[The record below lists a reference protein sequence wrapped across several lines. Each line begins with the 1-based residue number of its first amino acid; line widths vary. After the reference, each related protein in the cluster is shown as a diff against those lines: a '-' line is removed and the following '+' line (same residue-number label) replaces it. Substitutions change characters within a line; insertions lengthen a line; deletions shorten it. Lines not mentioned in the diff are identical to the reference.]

1 MAWNDPNWGKKGN
14 NNSGPPDLDELWQ
27 RLKEKLSGMFG
38 GKGRGPLTPVGPS
51 GPGGGK
57 TGNPLTAT
65 LVLLAVIAVIWIGSG
80 FYIVN
85 EGKRGMVL
93 RFGKLVEIIT
103 QPGPHWHLPYPIEAV
118 EIVDTAQNRL
128 TEIGF
133 RQNERSKQASEAAM
147 LTSDKNIIN
156 VLFAVQYTIT
166 DPKAFLFNNNV
177 GEDQVFVRQVAE
189 SAMREVVGKT
199 KVDSVLSESTLVA
212 NKAGILMQGML
223 ERYQVG
229 ITVANVTIRQVQ
241 PPEQVQAAFND
252 AIKADQDRERQKNE
266 GEAYFND
273 IVPRAKGGAARLLQ
287 EAEGY
292 KQSVSARAE
301 GDASRFKQLVA
312 EYSKAPGV
320 TRDRL
325 YIDAMQQIFSN
336 TTKIMVDQKSGGNL
350 LYLPLDKLMQKMTDG
365 HVATPAKPTTGET
378 PRASEFEQ
386 GRDALRNRE
395 GRP

>member
-14 NNSGPPDLDELWQ
+14 QSGPPDLDELWR
-27 RLKEKLSGMFG
+27 RLNEKISGLFG
-38 GKGRGPLTPVGPS
+38 GKGRGSGTPAGPS
-51 GPGGGK
+51 PGKNSNPTGGA
-57 TGNPLTAT
+57 LL
-65 LVLLAVIAVIWIGSG
+65 LVAIIGIIWVGSG

-85 EGKRGMVL
+85 ARERGVVL
-93 RFGKLVEIIT
+93 RFGKLLEIT
-103 QPGPHWHLPYPIEAV
+103 MPGPRWHMPYPIEAV

-133 RQNERSKQASEAAM
+133 RQNEKNKQASEAAM

-166 DPKAFLFNNNV
+166 DPQAFLFNNNV
-177 GEDQVFVRQVAE
+177 GDDQIFVRQIAE

-212 NKAGILMQGML
+212 NKAGVLTQDILN
-223 ERYQVG
+223 RYKTG
-229 ITVANVTIRQVQ
+229 ITIANVTIRQVQ

-252 AIKADQDRERQKNE
+252 AIKADQDRERLKNE

-273 IVPRAKGGAARLLQ
+273 IVPKAKGGAARLLQ

-292 KQSVSARAE
+292 KQSIIARAE
-301 GDASRFKQLVA
+301 GDASRFKQLVV
-312 EYSKAPGV
+312 EYNKAPGV

-325 YIDAMQQIFSN
+325 YIDAMQQIFSA

-350 LYLPLDKLMQKMTDG
+350 LYLPLDKLLQKIPENSAPIT
-365 HVATPAKPTTGET
+365 AKSKPTTGDT
-378 PRASEFEQ
+378 PRPSEYEQ
-386 GRDALRNRE
+386 GRDVLRNRE

>member
-14 NNSGPPDLDELWQ
+14 KNGPPDLDELW
-27 RLKEKLSGMFG
+27 RRFNEKLSALFG
-38 GKGRGPLTPVGPS
+38 GKGRGSGAPTGPM
-51 GPGGGK
+51 GGK
-57 TGNPLTAT
+57 NGHPFSAAI
-65 LVLLAVIAVIWIGSG
+65 LLASIVGIIWIGSG

-85 EGKRGMVL
+85 ARERGVVL
-93 RFGKLVEIIT
+93 RFGKLAEIT
-103 QPGPHWHLPYPIEAV
+103 MPGPRWHLPYPIEAV
-118 EIVDTAQNRL
+118 EIVDTEQNRL
-128 TEIGF
+128 TEVGF
-133 RQNERSKQASEAAM
+133 RQNEKSKQSNEAAM

-166 DPKAFLFNNNV
+166 NPKDFLFNNNV
-177 GEDQVFVRQVAE
+177 GDDQLFVRQVAE

-212 NKAGILMQGML
+212 NKAGVLLQDML
-223 ERYQVG
+223 KRYQVG

-273 IVPRAKGGAARLLQ
+273 IVPKARGGAARLLQ

-292 KQSVSARAE
+292 KQSIIARAE
-301 GDASRFKQLVA
+301 GDASRFTQLVV
-312 EYSKAPGV
+312 EYNKAPGV

-325 YIDAMQQIFSN
+325 YIDAMQQIFSS

-350 LYLPLDKLMQKMTDG
+350 LYLPLDKLMQKITTDP
-365 HVATPAKPTTGET
+365 APLPAKPTTGDT
-378 PRASEFEQ
+378 PRSSEYEQ
-386 GRDALRNRE
+386 GRDVLRNRE

>member
-14 NNSGPPDLDELWQ
+14 NSGPPDLDELWRRFNQ
-27 RLKEKLSGMFG
+27 KLSGLLG
-38 GKGRGPLTPVGPS
+38 GKGRGAPPPAGPS
-51 GPGGGK
+51 GGK
-57 TGNPLTAT
+57 GANPTSGAI
-65 LVLLAVIAVIWIGSG
+65 LLLSIIAIIWIGSG

-85 EGKRGMVL
+85 ARERGVVL
-93 RFGKLVEIIT
+93 RFGKLAEIT
-103 QPGPHWHLPYPIEAV
+103 MPGPRWHLPYPIEAV

-128 TEIGF
+128 TEVGF
-133 RQNERSKQASEAAM
+133 RQNERSKQANEAAM

-177 GEDQVFVRQVAE
+177 GDDQVFVRQIAE

-199 KVDSVLSESTLVA
+199 KVDSVLSESTKVA
-212 NKAGILMQGML
+212 NDAGVLMQGML
-223 ERYQVG
+223 NRYQAG

-273 IVPRAKGGAARLLQ
+273 IVPKAKGGAARLMQ

-292 KQSVSARAE
+292 KQSITARAE
-301 GDASRFKQLVA
+301 GDASRFKQMVV
-312 EYSKAPGV
+312 EYNKAPGV

-325 YIDAMQQIFSN
+325 YLDAMQQIFSN
-336 TTKIMVDQKSGGNL
+336 TTKILVDQKSGGNM
-350 LYLPLDKLMQKMTDG
+350 LYLPLDKLMQKMNESPA
-365 HVATPAKPTTGET
+365 ATPPKPTTGDT
-378 PRASEFEQ
+378 PRASEYEQ
-386 GRDALRNRE
+386 GRDLLRNRE
-395 GRP
+395 SRP

>member
-14 NNSGPPDLDELWQ
+14 NSGPPDLDELW
-27 RLKEKLSGMFG
+27 RRFNEKLSGLFG
-38 GKGRGPLTPVGPS
+38 GKGRGGPTPVGPS
-51 GPGGGK
+51 GGRG
-57 TGNPLTAT
+57 GNPASGAIL
-65 LVLLAVIAVIWIGSG
+65 LVVIVGIIWIGSG
-80 FYIVN
+80 FYIVDAR
-85 EGKRGMVL
+85 ERGVVL
-93 RFGKLVEIIT
+93 RFGKLVEIT
-103 QPGPHWHLPYPIEAV
+103 MPGPRWHLPYPIEAV

-128 TEIGF
+128 TEVGF
-133 RQNERSKQASEAAM
+133 RQNERSKQANEAAM

-166 DPKAFLFNNNV
+166 DPQAFLFNNNV
-177 GEDQVFVRQVAE
+177 GDDQVFVRQVAE

-199 KVDSVLSESTLVA
+199 KVDEVLSESTLVA
-212 NKAGILMQGML
+212 NKAGVLIQGML
-223 ERYQVG
+223 ERYKVG

-273 IVPRAKGGAARLLQ
+273 IVPKAKGGAARLLQ

-292 KQSVSARAE
+292 KQSIIARAE
-301 GDASRFKQLVA
+301 GDASRFKQLVT
-312 EYSKAPGV
+312 EYNKAPGV

-325 YIDAMQQIFSN
+325 YLDAMQQIFSN

-350 LYLPLDKLMQKMTDG
+350 LYLPLDKLMQKMNEG
-365 HVATPAKPTTGET
+365 QLATPATPTAGDA
-378 PRASEFEQ
+378 PRASEYEQ
-386 GRDALRNRE
+386 GRDLLRNRE
-395 GRP
+395 ARP

>member
-14 NNSGPPDLDELWQ
+14 NSGPPDLDEIW
-27 RLKEKLSGMFG
+27 RRFNEKLSGLFG
-38 GKGRGPLTPVGPS
+38 GKGRGGPTPVGPS
-51 GPGGGK
+51 GGK
-57 TGNPLTAT
+57 SGNPASG
-65 LVLLAVIAVIWIGSG
+65 VIVLAVIIGIIWIGSG
-80 FYIVN
+80 FYIVDAR
-85 EGKRGMVL
+85 ERGVVL
-93 RFGKLVEIIT
+93 RFGKQVEIT
-103 QPGPHWHLPYPIEAV
+103 MPGPRWHMPYPIESV
-118 EIVDTAQNRL
+118 EIVDTAQNRQ

-133 RQNERSKQASEAAM
+133 RQNEKSKQASEAAM

-199 KVDSVLSESTLVA
+199 KVDEVLSESTVVA
-212 NKAGILMQGML
+212 NKAGVLIQGML
-223 ERYQVG
+223 ERYKVG

-273 IVPRAKGGAARLLQ
+273 IVPKAKGGAARLLQ

-292 KQSVSARAE
+292 KQSIIARAE
-301 GDASRFKQLVA
+301 GDASRFKLLVA
-312 EYSKAPGV
+312 EYNKAPGV

-325 YIDAMQQIFSN
+325 YLDAMQQIFSN
-336 TTKIMVDQKSGGNL
+336 TTKIMVDQKSGGNM
-350 LYLPLDKLMQKMTDG
+350 LYLPLDKLMQKMNEG
-365 HVATPAKPTTGET
+365 HAVAPAKPAGDA

-386 GRDALRNRE
+386 GRDTLRNRE

>member
-14 NNSGPPDLDELWQ
+14 NSGPPDLDELW
-27 RLKEKLSGMFG
+27 RRFNEKISGFFG
-38 GKGRGPLTPVGPS
+38 GKGGNSGAPNPPS
-51 GPGGGK
+51 SGK
-57 TGNPLTAT
+57 HSNPASGIIL
-65 LVLLAVIAVIWIGSG
+65 LVAIIGIIWVGSG

-85 EGKRGMVL
+85 ARERGVVL
-93 RFGKLVEIIT
+93 RFGKLAEIT
-103 QPGPHWHLPYPIEAV
+103 KPGPRWHFPYPIEAV
-118 EIVDTAQNRL
+118 EIVDTEQNRL
-128 TEIGF
+128 TEVGF
-133 RQNERSKQASEAAM
+133 RQNEKSKQASEAAM

-156 VLFAVQYTIT
+156 VLFAVQYTVT

-177 GEDQVFVRQVAE
+177 GDDQVFVRQLAE

-212 NKAGILMQGML
+212 NKAGVLLQDML
-223 ERYQVG
+223 KRYQVG

-241 PPEQVQAAFND
+241 PPEQVQAAFSD

-273 IVPRAKGGAARLLQ
+273 IVPKAKGGAARLLQ

-292 KQSVSARAE
+292 KQSIIARAE
-301 GDASRFKQLVA
+301 GDASRFKQLVV
-312 EYSKAPGV
+312 EYNKAPGV

-325 YIDAMQQIFSN
+325 YIDAMQQIFSS

-350 LYLPLDKLMQKMTDG
+350 LYLPLDKLMQKMSDNTSS
-365 HVATPAKPTTGET
+365 TPAPAKAASGDT
-378 PRASEFEQ
+378 PRASEYEQ
-386 GRDALRNRE
+386 GRDVLRNRE
-395 GRP
+395 GR

>member
-14 NNSGPPDLDELWQ
+14 NSGPPDLDELW
-27 RLKEKLSGMFG
+27 RRFNEKLSGLFG
-38 GKGRGPLTPVGPS
+38 GKGRGGPTPAGPS
-51 GPGGGK
+51 GGK
-57 TGNPLTAT
+57 SSNPASGAF
-65 LVLLAVIAVIWIGSG
+65 LLAGIIGIIWIGSG
-80 FYIVN
+80 FYIVDAR
-85 EGKRGMVL
+85 ERGVVL
-93 RFGKLVEIIT
+93 RFGKQVEIT
-103 QPGPHWHLPYPIEAV
+103 MPGPRWHMPYPIESV

-128 TEIGF
+128 TEVGF
-133 RQNERSKQASEAAM
+133 RQNEKSKQASEAAM

-199 KVDSVLSESTLVA
+199 KVDEVLSESTAVA
-212 NKAGILMQGML
+212 NKAGVLIQGML
-223 ERYQVG
+223 ERYKVG

-273 IVPRAKGGAARLLQ
+273 IVPKAKGGAARLLQ

-292 KQSVSARAE
+292 KQSIIARAE
-301 GDASRFKQLVA
+301 GDASRFKLLVT
-312 EYSKAPGV
+312 EYNKAPGV

-325 YIDAMQQIFSN
+325 YLDAMQQIFSN

-350 LYLPLDKLMQKMTDG
+350 LYLPLDKLMQKMNEG
-365 HVATPAKPTTGET
+365 QAAAPAKPTAGDT
-378 PRASEFEQ
+378 PRASEYEQ
-386 GRDALRNRE
+386 GRDLLRNRE
-395 GRP
+395 ARP

>member
-14 NNSGPPDLDELWQ
+14 SSGPPDLDELW
-27 RLKEKLSGMFG
+27 RRFNEKLAGLFG
-38 GKGRGPLTPVGPS
+38 GKGRGTGTPTGPVGGKNANPAS
-51 GPGGGK
+51 G
-57 TGNPLTAT
+57 
-65 LVLLAVIAVIWIGSG
+65 VILLLSIIAVIWIGSG

-85 EGKRGMVL
+85 ARERGVVL
-93 RFGKLVEIIT
+93 RFGKLSEIT
-103 QPGPHWHLPYPIEAV
+103 LPGPRWHMPYPIEAV

-133 RQNERSKQASEAAM
+133 RQNEKSKQANEAAM

-166 DPKAFLFNNNV
+166 DPQDFLFNNNV
-177 GEDQVFVRQVAE
+177 GDDQVFVRQLAE

-199 KVDSVLSESTLVA
+199 KVDAVLSESTLVA
-212 NKAGILMQGML
+212 NKAGVLIQAML
-223 ERYQVG
+223 DRYKAG

-273 IVPRAKGGAARLLQ
+273 IVPKAKGSAARLLQ

-292 KQSVSARAE
+292 KQSIVARAE
-301 GDASRFKQLVA
+301 GDASRFKLLVV
-312 EYSKAPGV
+312 EYNKAPGV

-325 YIDAMQQIFSN
+325 YIDAMQQIYSN
-336 TTKIMVDQKSGGNL
+336 TTKIMVDQKSGGNM
-350 LYLPLDKLMQKMTDG
+350 LYLPLDKLMQQVKEG
-365 HVATPAKPTTGET
+365 QVAAPVKPITGDT
-378 PRASEFEQ
+378 PRANEYEQ
-386 GRDALRNRE
+386 GRDLLRNRE

>member
-14 NNSGPPDLDELWQ
+14 NSGPPDLDELW
-27 RLKEKLSGMFG
+27 RRFNEKLAGLFG
-38 GKGRGPLTPVGPS
+38 GKGRGPSMPNGPT
-51 GPGGGK
+51 GPGAGK
-57 TGNPLTAT
+57 NTNPASAAI
-65 LVLLAVIAVIWIGSG
+65 LLLIIIGVIWIGSG

-85 EGKRGMVL
+85 ARERGVVL
-93 RFGKLVEIIT
+93 RFGKSSEIT
-103 QPGPHWHLPYPIEAV
+103 MPGPRWHLPYPIEAV

-133 RQNERSKQASEAAM
+133 RQNEKSKQASEAAM

-177 GEDQVFVRQVAE
+177 GEDDQVFVRQVAE

-212 NKAGILMQGML
+212 NKAGVLMQGML

-292 KQSVSARAE
+292 KQSVIARAE

-312 EYSKAPGV
+312 EYNKAPGV
-320 TRDRL
+320 TRDRM
-325 YIDAMQQIFSN
+325 YIDAMQQIFSS

-350 LYLPLDKLMQKMTDG
+350 LYLPLDKLMQKMNEG
-365 HVATPAKPTTGET
+365 SIAAPVKSATGDT

-386 GRDALRNRE
+386 GRDLLRNRE

>member
-14 NNSGPPDLDELWQ
+14 NSGPPDLDEVW
-27 RLKEKLSGMFG
+27 RRFNEKLSGLFG
-38 GKGRGPLTPVGPS
+38 GKGRGAGTPAGPVGDKNTNPA
-51 GPGGGK
+51 GGVI
-57 TGNPLTAT
+57 L
-65 LVLLAVIAVIWIGSG
+65 LLAIIAVIWVGSG

-85 EGKRGMVL
+85 ARERGVVL
-93 RFGKLVEIIT
+93 RFGKLVEIT
-103 QPGPHWHLPYPIEAV
+103 MPGPRWHMPYPIEAV

-128 TEIGF
+128 TEVGF
-133 RQNERSKQASEAAM
+133 RQNEKSKQSSEAAM

-156 VLFAVQYTIT
+156 VLFAVQYTIN
-166 DPKAFLFNNNV
+166 DPQAFLFNNNV
-177 GEDQVFVRQVAE
+177 GDDQVFVRQVAE
-189 SAMREVVGKT
+189 SAMREIVGKT

-212 NKAGILMQGML
+212 NKAGILLQGML
-223 ERYQVG
+223 DRYQVG
-229 ITVANVTIRQVQ
+229 INVANVTIRQVQ

-273 IVPRAKGGAARLLQ
+273 IVPKAKGGAARLLQ

-292 KQSVSARAE
+292 KQSIIARAE
-301 GDASRFKQLVA
+301 GDASRFKQLVV
-312 EYSKAPGV
+312 EYNKAPGV
-320 TRDRL
+320 TRDRM

-350 LYLPLDKLMQKMTDG
+350 LYLPLDKLMQKVTEG
-365 HVATPAKPTTGET
+365 HVASPVKPTTGET
-378 PRASEFEQ
+378 PRASEYEQ
-386 GRDALRNRE
+386 GRDLLRNRE